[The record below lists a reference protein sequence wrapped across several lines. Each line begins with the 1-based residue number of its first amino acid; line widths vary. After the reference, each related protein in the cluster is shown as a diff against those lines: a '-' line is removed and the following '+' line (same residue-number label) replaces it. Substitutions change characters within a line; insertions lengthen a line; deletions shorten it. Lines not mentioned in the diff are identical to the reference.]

1 MEFSELAAAGLP
13 TPERKSEILAASIA
27 AFPAYPGEDCLA
39 HDAQLYQEQ
48 VEARF
53 ASRSL
58 LVVAQGGSPPAA
70 NAIIDVDLSKLH
82 CQHHTETSTEERRS
96 ASKLKRKTSLTNA
109 AVCS

>member
-1 MEFSELAAAGLP
+1 MEFSEPAAAGLP

-70 NAIIDVDLSKLH
+70 DAIIDVDLAKLPSLPTTH
-82 CQHHTETSTEERRS
+82 RDFNRREEIRIKVETQNVANQRR
-96 ASKLKRKTSLTNA
+96 R
-109 AVCS
+109 V